1 MRTHFLLEPAENP
14 GSGEKLFKIYEEWYG
29 HEHMNESNTKPSV
42 LVTSTLKKVT
52 LKLNNQKRLK
62 NVVKN

>member
-1 MRTHFLLEPAENP
+1 MKHLPSNPLTLPMRTHFLLEPAETP

-42 LVTSTLKKVT
+42 LVI
-52 LKLNNQKRLK
+52 
-62 NVVKN
+62 